1 MFSRMAIIA
10 RSTNERIDI
19 KRLFEWLVFF
29 RDLLRACPAVA
40 CLSIS

>member
-1 MFSRMAIIA
+1 MAIIA